1 MNAYKFDG
9 LPSNSTVASVV
20 TLAVCA
26 WFWVAGATMIVTP
39 PSAPHAAPTA
49 SQVVYTAPA
58 VAIAPEARLIIVVE
72 GHRV

>member
-1 MNAYKFDG
+1 MNTYEFDG
-9 LPSNSTVASVV
+9 LRGNSTVASAV

-26 WFWVAGATMIVTP
+26 WFWVAGAAMILAPQAVTAA
-39 PSAPHAAPTA
+39 PSATR
-49 SQVVYTAPA
+49 VVYTAPA